1 MTAVPAPT
9 PQSNEAAQ
17 AALIDAINP
26 FGEVF
31 VTRRWRYPPGPT
43 SVDPTTPSNSP
54 HGRQGKPTSRYV
66 SARTCVTPP
75 RSGHV
80 TPPPFGAGSYIR
92 ISR

>member
-31 VTRRWRYPPGPT
+31 VTRRWRAFRHC
-43 SVDPTTPSNSP
+43 SFES
-54 HGRQGKPTSRYV
+54 
-66 SARTCVTPP
+66 
-75 RSGHV
+75 
-80 TPPPFGAGSYIR
+80 
-92 ISR
+92 

>member
-17 AALIDAINP
+17 ALLTDAINP

-43 SVDPTTPSNSP
+43 SVDPPNAVELP
-54 HGRQGKPTSRYV
+54 HGV
-66 SARTCVTPP
+66 SPP
-75 RSGHV
+75 AD
-80 TPPPFGAGSYIR
+80 T
-92 ISR
+92 